1 MDLQEVSVR
10 IRLASARVR
19 QRLYYAMKN
28 TIRARARAIR
38 FARWVAPLYAAMLL
52 TVVVDAAAQ
61 PFDEV
66 TSNVER
72 ARIRKLGNIIGLT
85 LLGALLTIPVI
96 AVIRH
101 QKSARDL
108 AADDAE

>member
-1 MDLQEVSVR
+1 
-10 IRLASARVR
+10 
-19 QRLYYAMKN
+19 MKN
-28 TIRARARAIR
+28 TIRARARAVR

-52 TVVVDAAAQ
+52 TLVVDAAAAQ

-72 ARIRKLGNIIGLT
+72 ARIRKLGNIIGLS
-85 LLGALLTIPVI
+85 LMGALLTIPVI
-96 AVIRH
+96 AVLRH
-101 QKSARDL
+101 QRSARNL